1 MDFISAKELDPKS
14 FQTNDN
20 HWKAET
26 GDPQTNTS
34 FILIQIIKAKTSLD
48 LSFSKVLVLPSN
60 LAQMIVFPRRKI
72 FVNSASKLDKK
83 SFLSLY

>member
-1 MDFISAKELDPKS
+1 MIITEKQKQVTPKQTLQS
-14 FQTNDN
+14 F
-20 HWKAET
+20 
-26 GDPQTNTS
+26 
-34 FILIQIIKAKTSLD
+34 FIQIIKAKTSLD